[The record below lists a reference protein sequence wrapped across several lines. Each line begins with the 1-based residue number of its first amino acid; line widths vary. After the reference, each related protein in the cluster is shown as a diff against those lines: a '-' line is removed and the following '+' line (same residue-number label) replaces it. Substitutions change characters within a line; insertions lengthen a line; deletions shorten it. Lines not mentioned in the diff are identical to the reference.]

1 MLKAWKSERGH
12 LCPLSSNG
20 RFLSLAA
27 INIAGQMVLW
37 GFLGGGR
44 AILCIVGCLAAS
56 LASIP
61 GGQQQ
66 PSSSPIP
73 SCDNQMYL
81 QTLPTVP
88 WGGGVTKLPLAENHC
103 RRARH
108 SNGVREW
115 KSKLFQAFQARQM
128 CQCSSVWAKRVRGA
142 EPGGRGHECGAQ
154 ELSMGGGRYCWWGPR
169 EPTRITPAGCG
180 MGEVETFV

>member
-1 MLKAWKSERGH
+1 
-12 LCPLSSNG
+12 
-20 RFLSLAA
+20 
-27 INIAGQMVLW
+27 MVLW

-103 RRARH
+103 ARSRGKN
-108 SNGVREW
+108 SNQCIWCQGENSLRVLLTCLYSTQTHLLRLI
-115 KSKLFQAFQARQM
+115 SQAHLDHFPPSLIF
-128 CQCSSVWAKRVRGA
+128 SSHIWNA
-142 EPGGRGHECGAQ
+142 
-154 ELSMGGGRYCWWGPR
+154 LSPLHLLSETSLASTPIFFNNNASWLSVIFSSWFLSLPLSVATNSVLALPQLPWRWG
-169 EPTRITPAGCG
+169 C
-180 MGEVETFV
+180 